1 MLEIKL
7 DSLKGEQRN
16 LSFTFD
22 LCKGEVI
29 KKETEAKDK
38 KKLEAYLV
46 LTKERFVKFF
56 DSPREVAEIRDK
68 EKGGERIESV
78 EKMLQ
83 ILFNYKPKVR
93 IESYQVGQK
102 KEKLLQLVG

>member
-1 MLEIKL
+1 
-7 DSLKGEQRN
+7 
-16 LSFTFD
+16 
-22 LCKGEVI
+22 
-29 KKETEAKDK
+29 
-38 KKLEAYLV
+38 
-46 LTKERFVKFF
+46 VKFF

-102 KEKLLQLVG
+102 KEKLLQLMG